1 MITLYVLAFIIASL
15 LYRRRHRHI
24 DMRTVRRLELE
35 RYMGRWYEIA
45 RYDRPFERRLRNIEA
60 RYTLRADGNVEMER
74 AGIDIRTGH
83 RHTSCRHARRT
94 QRSGRLRVKNFIFL
108 HTDYCILELDD
119 QYQWALVGSTAP
131 LRLQI
136 LSRQPRIRRDTRL
149 CYLFLLYHNSE
160 CFYFSEEGL
169 SRTYDFERAY
179 YTLDRKSVV

>member
-136 LSRQPRIRRDTRL
+136 LSRQPRIRRDTLR
-149 CYLFLLYHNSE
+149 HIV
-160 CFYFSEEGL
+160 GL
-169 SRTYDFERAY
+169 AERRGY
-179 YTLDRKSVV
+179 PLDRRRRLRARN

>member
-74 AGIDIRTGH
+74 AGIDIRTGFSCGNPYSS
-83 RHTSCRHARRT
+83 TSAAVCLP
-94 QRSGRLRVKNFIFL
+94 SIKSSPIPSKS
-108 HTDYCILELDD
+108 ILI
-119 QYQWALVGSTAP
+119 S
-131 LRLQI
+131 
-136 LSRQPRIRRDTRL
+136 SM
-149 CYLFLLYHNSE
+149 
-160 CFYFSEEGL
+160 
-169 SRTYDFERAY
+169 
-179 YTLDRKSVV
+179 

>member
-74 AGIDIRTGH
+74 PASTSAPDTGTRRAGTPG
-83 RHTSCRHARRT
+83 
-94 QRSGRLRVKNFIFL
+94 
-108 HTDYCILELDD
+108 
-119 QYQWALVGSTAP
+119 
-131 LRLQI
+131 
-136 LSRQPRIRRDTRL
+136 
-149 CYLFLLYHNSE
+149 
-160 CFYFSEEGL
+160 
-169 SRTYDFERAY
+169 ERNGA
-179 YTLDRKSVV
+179 DGCG